1 MKTKCFHTIGLF
13 LTLSLIVGVM
23 TGCSSIPKQQDD
35 IIPAQR
41 TLSDNDDIT
50 YPMRIYDPWE
60 GFNRG
65 AYKFNAKFDQYVF
78 LPVIQGYE
86 YVTPEIVQTGISN
99 LFSNLGE
106 LTNLTNSIFQLK
118 AKSSMHALSR
128 FLINS
133 TLGIAGLWDHASTW
147 GIPEHQEDFGQTL
160 GHYGVGDGPYLV
172 LPILGPMNVRDGFG
186 LLVDSVTYGAVYWNV
201 FDFLDNNKV
210 AAGAFVVTGAIDTRR
225 QINFRYHQSG
235 SPFEYDLIRYLYT
248 QKRKL
253 EIAK

>member
-1 MKTKCFHTIGLF
+1 MKTKCFHIIGLL
-13 LTLSLIVGVM
+13 LTLSLSVGVM

-50 YPMRIYDPWE
+50 YPMQIYDPWE

-78 LPVIQGYE
+78 LPAVQGYE
-86 YVTPEIVQTGISN
+86 FITPEIAQTGIN
-99 LFSNLGE
+99 NFFSNLSE
-106 LTNLTNSIFQLK
+106 LSNLTNSILQLK
-118 AKSSMHALSR
+118 PKSSLHALSR

-133 TLGIAGLWDHASTW
+133 TVGIAGLWDHASTW
-147 GIPEHQEDFGQTL
+147 GISEHQEDFGQTL

-172 LPILGPMNVRDGFG
+172 VPIMGPMNARDGFG
-186 LLVDSVTYGAVYWNV
+186 LLVDSLAYNVVYWSAFNLSSHQV
-201 FDFLDNNKV
+201 
-210 AAGAFVVTGAIDTRR
+210 AGAAFSLTRAIDIRKQTK
-225 QINFRYHQSG
+225 FRYYQSG
-235 SPFEYDLIRYLYT
+235 SPFEYDLVRYLYT
-248 QKRKL
+248 QTRKL